1 MSIVAVMIGVA
12 YGATVIA
19 VDTSPLALAKVLLS
33 DLAREFGQR
42 CSLKELANFFLGHV
56 AG

>member
-19 VDTSPLALAKVLLS
+19 VDTSPLALAKVLRPNLI
-33 DLAREFGQR
+33 RGII
-42 CSLKELANFFLGHV
+42 LGK
-56 AG
+56 GFR